1 MGKTMIYVDANYW
14 IYWFD
19 SRLQEHEY
27 VLKPMREALQE
38 GIILNI
44 VTLIEVAHYLR
55 NLAEKEL
62 LDKLNKI
69 QSLTSL
75 KLVNL
80 DMELLKVALEQL
92 IKYARVGIGGRDSV
106 ILATMQTLGVRRI
119 VTHDKVFKQIKGL
132 EVIDL
137 IPQQR

>member
-1 MGKTMIYVDANYW
+1 MIYIDANYW

-19 SRLQEHEY
+19 QRLPEHKH
-27 VLKPMREALQE
+27 VLKLMREALQE
-38 GIILNI
+38 GIILNV

-55 NLAEKEL
+55 NLTEKEF
-62 LDKLNKI
+62 LDKINKI

-75 KLVNL
+75 KLINL
-80 DMELLKVALEQL
+80 DAELLKVALEQL

-119 VTHDKVFKQIKGL
+119 ATHDKVFKQIKAL
-132 EVIDL
+132 EVIDP
-137 IPQQR
+137 IP